1 MLFNCDNNPKASYT
15 IEINKHKAGG
25 FSLFAK
31 NSYCNSKNER
41 YFYEEHNRIIRS
53 DNTMSGI
60 LWKLINMEHKLMIP
74 FTIEKS

>member
-15 IEINKHKAGG
+15 IEINKHTAGG

-31 NSYCNSKNER
+31 NSYCNWKNEH
-41 YFYEEHNRIIRS
+41 YFYEEHDCIIRS

-60 LWKLINMEHKLMIP
+60 LWKLINMEHKLVIP
-74 FTIEKS
+74 LTIEKS